1 MALSF
6 DLTGLPLLQS
16 EIAVLVATQA
26 ATPTAFTGGTVF
38 NTTAN
43 AARSGILP
51 AGIPQV
57 SAPGPMTT
65 GSLVQRLQALLLL
78 AQSLPL

>member
-6 DLTGLPLLQS
+6 DLTGLPLLEN
-16 EIAVLVATQA
+16 EIAVLVVAQA
-26 ATPTAFTGGTVF
+26 ATPAVFTGGAVF

-43 AARSGILP
+43 AGKSGSLP
-51 AGIPQV
+51 GGIPQV

-65 GSLVQRLQALLLL
+65 SSLVVRLQALLLL